1 MILIVELSLKSH
13 QILTYIEVYRGNRVN
28 RRKSF
33 DCQMFFYDQ
42 HDYFL
47 MAIITFHRI
56 ISYQI
61 ACIITKRSISHLIV
75 PSVCD
80 YLDQWDKNLA
90 VSLWSVGL
98 KLYIYISSGSNC
110 RSNCKYLPSW
120 SWKESP
126 SVACLFTTGHIS
138 SWWTYRNVSARIQ
151 VSQIGD

>member
-1 MILIVELSLKSH
+1 MRFIVAIVLIVE
-13 QILTYIEVYRGNRVN
+13 
-28 RRKSF
+28 KSF

-80 YLDQWDKNLA
+80 YLDQSCKRQKPSCVIM
-90 VSLWSVGL
+90 VSRAISYLYI
-98 KLYIYISSGSNC
+98 YIYISSGSNC